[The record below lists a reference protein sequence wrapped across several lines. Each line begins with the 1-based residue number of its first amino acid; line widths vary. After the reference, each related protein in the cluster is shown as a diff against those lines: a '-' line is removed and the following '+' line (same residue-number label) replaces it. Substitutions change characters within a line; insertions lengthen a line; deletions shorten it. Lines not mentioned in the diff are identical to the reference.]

1 MSYDIYLG
9 KAACVTCGHVDHADV
24 NLPNPTYN
32 LTPIFDFALTGEPL
46 PNEDVSEALVV
57 LHHAKTDR
65 PRGLRILNG
74 RTGRDTLKQLNA
86 ALFALSDDPEKMKTF
101 RKLQPPNGWG
111 TPEDARSVM
120 KTLRDAAEEHPD
132 HVWEIR

>member
-1 MSYDIYLG
+1 VSYDIYLG

-86 ALFALSDDPEKMKTF
+86 ALFALSDDPEKLETF

-111 TPEDARSVM
+111 TLSDARSVM
-120 KTLRDAAEEHPD
+120 KTLRDAAENHPD
-132 HVWEIR
+132 HVWEIQ